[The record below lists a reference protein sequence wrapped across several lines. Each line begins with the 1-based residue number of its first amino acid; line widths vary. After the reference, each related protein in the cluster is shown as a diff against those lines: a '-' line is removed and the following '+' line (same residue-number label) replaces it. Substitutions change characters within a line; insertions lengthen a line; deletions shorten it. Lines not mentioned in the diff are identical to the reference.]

1 MGKINR
7 AKVIASAHKYLS
19 KGDLKR
25 AIREYEKVLKED
37 ASDIRTK
44 LKVADLL
51 FRMGEKDRATTAFE
65 EVADFYASQGFL
77 LKAVAVFKQVQK
89 LRPHDVDVHLSLAG
103 LYQQIG
109 LVNDAIVQYREAITL
124 QDEQGLSLDRLKTA
138 QRMLDLDPENAQ
150 LRVAL
155 AEDFSREGMIEEA
168 VHEFRS
174 AADILKDAG
183 LTDEYVEVSERLL
196 YHQPDDFDMNRELA
210 AHYANRQDALR
221 ALTRLQVCYKD
232 RPMDPEVLDL
242 LGQVFEFSGQPQ
254 KAVAVLKS
262 LAQVYDRTGL
272 IRERDEVHKR
282 ILNLSPG
289 DQSARA
295 ALQFTPPEEVES
307 GEEIEFESSPAS
319 DQEEILMDEDL
330 EMDMDE
336 IEIEDMEE
344 DTSPEV
350 QVPSEVIEGDEEPSA
365 PPPVPEDDVGDA
377 SEPSIPVPLEGEEDK
392 TIVAEPYLGE
402 EAMGDEGKQVS
413 AVVEHLNKSGDY
425 DTPTPTPLGV
435 DLTLVP
441 PEFQDDI
448 QNLEFLID
456 VGLQEDAEELLDD
469 IRKRAGEMPI
479 LARYEALVRG

>member
-37 ASDIRTK
+37 PSDIRTK

-51 FRMGEKDRATTAFE
+51 FRMGEKARATAAFE
-65 EVADFYASQGFL
+65 EVAEFYAAQGFL

-89 LRPHDVDVHLSLAG
+89 LKPHDVDVHLFLAG

-109 LVNDAIVQYREAITL
+109 LVNDAIVQYREVITL

-138 QRMLDLDPENAQ
+138 QKMLDLDPENAQ

-210 AHYANRQDALR
+210 AHYANRQDVLR

-295 ALQFTPPEEVES
+295 ALQFAPPEEVES

-330 EMDMDE
+330 EMDEDE

-350 QVPSEVIEGDEEPSA
+350 QIPAEVIEGEIGGDQETSA
-365 PPPVPEDDVGDA
+365 PPPVPVDGDSDGA
-377 SEPSIPVPLEGEEDK
+377 IPIPAEGEEDK
-392 TIVAEPYLGE
+392 TIVAPFEGE
-402 EAMGDEGKQVS
+402 EEGRQVS
-413 AVVEHLNKSGDY
+413 AVVEHLNKAVDY

-441 PEFQDDI
+441 SEFQDDI

-456 VGLQEDAEELLDD
+456 VGLQEDAEELLED

>member
-25 AIREYEKVLKED
+25 AIREYDKVLRED
-37 ASDIRTK
+37 PSDIRTK

-51 FRMGEKDRATTAFE
+51 FRMGEKTRATEAFE

-89 LRPHDVDVHLSLAG
+89 LRPHDVEVHLSLAA

-109 LVNDAIVQYREAITL
+109 LVNDAIGQYKEAITL
-124 QDEQGLSLDRLKTA
+124 QDKQGFVLDRLKTA
-138 QRMLDLDPENAQ
+138 QKMLELDPENAQ

-168 VHEFRS
+168 VHEFRA

-183 LTDEYVEVSERLL
+183 LTEEWVEVAERLL
-196 YHQPDDFDMNRELA
+196 YHQPDDFDMSRELA
-210 AHYANRQDALR
+210 SHYSSRQDSLK
-221 ALTRLQVCYKD
+221 ALTRLQVCFKD
-232 RPMDPEVLDL
+232 RPGDPEVLDL

-282 ILNLSPG
+282 ILALSPG

-295 ALQFTPPEEVES
+295 ALQFAQPEEVES
-307 GEEIEFESSPAS
+307 GVELEFESSPAS
-319 DQEEILMDEDL
+319 DRGEILMDDDL
-330 EMDMDE
+330 EMDIEE
-336 IEIEDMEE
+336 IEIDEFEE
-344 DTSPEV
+344 DTNPEVLVSPEE
-350 QVPSEVIEGDEEPSA
+350 SESGEEMVSPQPVSA
-365 PPPVPEDDVGDA
+365 D
-377 SEPSIPVPLEGEEDK
+377 SEPSIPFLVEGEEGEEDK
-392 TIVAEPYLGE
+392 TIIAPPHLGE
-402 EAMGDEGKQVS
+402 DEGQQIS
-413 AVVEHLNKSGDY
+413 AVVEHLSKSGDY

-441 PEFQDDI
+441 PDFQDDI

-456 VGLQEDAEELLDD
+456 VGLTEDAEELLED
-469 IRKRAGEMPI
+469 IRKRAGELPI